1 MSAAVFYLR
10 ASALS
15 MISLRALI
23 AILFCSLA
31 SCASAAYDAQP
42 KRPVNLEGHWI
53 LNEAASDDPEKMLR
67 ERLERERERF
77 RREMERWQR
86 SRGPNDRALPPIGE
100 EGVEVPAATRA
111 ARARV
116 MRWREREM
124 QLYRRMLAI
133 SPTLQIHQ
141 DGRRVEIT
149 SSVESRTFDA
159 GASSQVSMPEGQLA
173 DRRVGWDGDSFVIA
187 RKVRNGPSVIE
198 HFRLL
203 KKTDQLEYR
212 MAWRGDTELA
222 GMEVRRIYDR
232 NSAPPPVRNPD
243 LGPIR

>member
-1 MSAAVFYLR
+1 
-10 ASALS
+10 
-15 MISLRALI
+15 MISLRVLI
-23 AILFCSLA
+23 ALLFCMLA
-31 SCASAAYDAQP
+31 SCATAAYDAQP
-42 KRPVNLEGHWI
+42 KRPINLDGRWI

-67 ERLERERERF
+67 ERLEREQERF
-77 RREMERWQR
+77 RREMERWRR

-133 SPTLQIHQ
+133 SPTLQIRQ

-159 GASSQVSMPEGQLA
+159 GSSSQVSMPEGQLA
-173 DRRVGWDGDSFVIA
+173 DRRVGWDGDSFVIQ

-198 HFRLL
+198 EFRLL

-212 MAWRGDTELA
+212 MAWGGDTELA
-222 GMEVRRIYDR
+222 GMKVRRIYDR

-243 LGPIR
+243 WGPVR

>member
-1 MSAAVFYLR
+1 
-10 ASALS
+10 
-15 MISLRALI
+15 MILPRGLL
-23 AILFCSLA
+23 AILCCTLA

-42 KRPVNLEGHWI
+42 KRPTDLQGRWI

-86 SRGPNDRALPPIGE
+86 SRGRNDRALPPIGE
-100 EGVEVPAATRA
+100 EGAEVPAATRA

-133 SPTLQIHQ
+133 SPTLEIHQ
-141 DGRRVEIT
+141 DGRRVEIA

-159 GASSQVSMPEGQLA
+159 GTSSQVSMPEGQLA
-173 DRRVGWDGDSFVIA
+173 DRRVGWDGDAFVIQ
-187 RKVRNGPSVIE
+187 RKVRNGPRVTE
-198 HFRLL
+198 EFRLL
-203 KKTDQLEYR
+203 RKTDQLEYR
-212 MAWRGDTELA
+212 MAWGGETELD
-222 GMEVRRIYDR
+222 GMKVRRIYDR
-232 NSAPPPVRNPD
+232 NTAPPPVRNPD
-243 LGPIR
+243 LGPVR

>member
-1 MSAAVFYLR
+1 
-10 ASALS
+10 
-15 MISLRALI
+15 MISLRGLI
-23 AILFCSLA
+23 AILFCTLA
-31 SCASAAYDAQP
+31 SCATAAYDAQP
-42 KRPVNLEGHWI
+42 KRPVNLEGRWI
-53 LNEAASDDPEKMLR
+53 INEAASDDPEKMLR
-67 ERLERERERF
+67 ERLEREQERF
-77 RREMERWQR
+77 RREMERWRR

-173 DRRVGWDGDSFVIA
+173 DRRVGWDGDSFVIQ
-187 RKVRNGPSVIE
+187 RRVRNGPRVIE

-203 KKTDQLEYR
+203 RETDQLEYR
-212 MAWRGDTELA
+212 MAWSGETELD
-222 GMEVRRIYDR
+222 GMQVRRIYDR

-243 LGPIR
+243 LGPVR